1 MDIRVTKVLAAVVV
15 AAFGLVFGGCPTASA
30 APTLDAFLAD
40 LPSEFAAAE
49 SADQVRAVVA
59 SAPDEVSSTDTGTGG
74 TLNLQLQF
82 PPQDAAWL
90 VTTWRLVRPYAIATD
105 PHQLSWRV
113 VLYQQQV
120 ADPNGSRIAT
130 APITFGSW
138 TVTPRLEGRPAGDMP
153 DVVSGAAPAYDLT
166 RYPAR
171 VVGLEIAGPGS

>member
-1 MDIRVTKVLAAVVV
+1 M
-15 AAFGLVFGGCPTASA
+15 
-30 APTLDAFLAD
+30 
-40 LPSEFAAAE
+40 
-49 SADQVRAVVA
+49 
-59 SAPDEVSSTDTGTGG
+59 
-74 TLNLQLQF
+74 
-82 PPQDAAWL
+82 
-90 VTTWRLVRPYAIATD
+90 TTWRLVRPYAIATD